1 MHQAEETSRISTVI
15 GLVVEGIGMF
25 LALSFAAG
33 INVMEAID
41 DQFFLDEG
49 FTASETETLLRIVDI
64 LGIVL
69 LVLGGIL
76 LVVFLINLV
85 VFTKL
90 LNGKFDIETAKNV
103 YLYQII
109 WGAINLFFNQ
119 IAGIM
124 YLISGIKGK
133 TTQRKLQKDTESK
146 H

>member
-1 MHQAEETSRISTVI
+1 MHQAEETSRLSTI
-15 GLVVEGIGMF
+15 MGLVFEGIGMF
-25 LALSFAAG
+25 LTLSFAAG
-33 INVMEAID
+33 INVANAID
-41 DQFFLDEG
+41 EQMFLDEG
-49 FTASETETLLRIVDI
+49 YTQSEAETFMAIVDV

-85 VFTKL
+85 IFKKL
-90 LNGKFDIETAKNV
+90 LNGRFDRETANNV

-119 IAGIM
+119 IAGIL

-133 TTQRKLQKDTESK
+133 SSKSNLQKDQQSE
-146 H
+146 